1 MDMNPF
7 QWETAVAKLSP
18 EQVAELSAKRG
29 YRPEFVQW
37 FSDRGFIGWSRYRG
51 GRWCFPVHDEGERV
65 VAAHQIP
72 PTKGEPVSYYPKGK
86 GVRPLVVG
94 DLAAASRVYV
104 FESQWDM
111 MAALDAADFHL
122 KAKGAYLATR
132 GAANRLPGTLPI
144 PRGNPLY
151 ALMQNDP
158 EKNGKVPAEEWL
170 RGLREQDAWPVLRV
184 DTPTEHEDPQAWLL
198 GAGLEPFRKGLR
210 EAVKAAR
217 PESRNAKGDAADKP
231 DKLKYPPSG
240 EGKSG
245 LSGISVPAPASND
258 DDDDEREREPFP
270 ADLLPSIAQ
279 RWVSGF
285 VKMTDGRMPLAL
297 PGICCLG
304 TLSASIGPG
313 VRIRSTAA
321 GDTTGANL
329 YLLAAAE
336 SSSGKSIPFRRI
348 TRPFFAMESELRESF
363 KRESFPRLK
372 AEAEELAQ
380 EKKRLLSNTNRDAEG
395 RERLVGIEARLIELQ
410 GLMEPPRLFCGDAT
424 SQAMIR
430 LMARQPGTCLSS
442 LSDDARTIMEIIEGK
457 HNKGSNADDAFFIQA
472 WTGNPYA
479 YDRVTDRENLVITAP
494 WLSALWFVQPDKLAS
509 LAGNAET
516 FQSGFFQR
524 LLVCNTGASPLP
536 LTDHADCF
544 PAALESEWESLIRR
558 LIENLRRRE
567 EPEPLLVQPTRE
579 AETLLRDFQ
588 NACVKRQTAELSDV
602 PSIAGKW
609 GENAWRTAL
618 VLHAA
623 DHPENPASVP
633 VSRETAD
640 RARRLVDWFAE
651 ESLRL
656 VAPAREEKENER
668 AAKLREILSR
678 PKYGRETHP
687 EGVSQGTLSN
697 NHGFDRGELEAL
709 CATYPGLFEKMEK
722 ETTGRGGKPT
732 FLVRLRRPEA
742 SSAMAR

>member
-1 MDMNPF
+1 MDMKPF

-18 EQVAELSAKRG
+18 EQVAELSARRG

-37 FSDRGFIGWSRYRG
+37 FTDQGLIGWSSFGG
-51 GRWCFPVHDEGERV
+51 GRYCFPVHDQGGRI

-72 PTKGEPVSYYPKGK
+72 PTKGEPVTYFPRGQ
-86 GVRPLVVG
+86 GTHPLIVG
-94 DLAAASRVYV
+94 DLATASRVYL

-111 MAALDAADFHL
+111 MAALDAANYHL
-122 KAKGAYLATR
+122 DPKGAYLSTR
-132 GAANRLPGTLPI
+132 GAANRLPESLPI
-144 PRGNPLY
+144 PKGKTLF
-151 ALMQNDP
+151 AIMQNDP
-158 EKNGKVPAEEWL
+158 VKNGKVPAEDWL
-170 RGLREQDAWPVLRV
+170 RGLMEQRSWLIVRV
-184 DTPTEHEDPQAWLL
+184 DTPTEFEDPQAWLA
-198 GAGLEPFRKGLR
+198 GAGLDAFREGLR
-210 EAVKAAR
+210 EAVNRALTDPVSGEGGGTAK
-217 PESRNAKGDAADKP
+217 PE
-231 DKLKYPPSG
+231 KLKNPPSG
-240 EGKSG
+240 AGSGGK
-245 LSGISVPAPASND
+245 SGISVSPSVAID
-258 DDDDEREREPFP
+258 EGERERIPFP

-285 VKMTDGRMPLAL
+285 VKMTGGRMPLAL

-321 GDTTGANL
+321 GDATGANL

-336 SSSGKSIPFRRI
+336 SSSGKSIPFKRI

-363 KRESFPRLK
+363 KRETFPRRK
-372 AEAEELAQ
+372 AEAEQLEQ
-380 EKKRLLSNTNRDAEG
+380 EKKTLLKKKGRDAEDG
-395 RERLVGIEARLIELQ
+395 EHLVRIEARLIELA
-410 GLMEPPRLFCGDAT
+410 GLMESPRLFCGDAT

-430 LMARQPGTCLSS
+430 LMARQQGTCLSS

-472 WTGNPYA
+472 WTGNPFA
-479 YDRVTDRENLVITAP
+479 YDRVTDRENLVISEP

-509 LAGNAET
+509 LAGNADT

-544 PAALESEWESLIRR
+544 SAALESAWETLIRGM
-558 LIENLRRRE
+558 IQNLRRRE
-567 EPEPLLVQPTRE
+567 EPEPLLVQPSRE
-579 AETLLRDFQ
+579 AETLLREYQ
-588 NACVKRQTAELSDV
+588 NACVDRQTKELSDV
-602 PSIAGKW
+602 PTIAGKW
-609 GENAWRTAL
+609 GENAWRMAL

-623 DHPENPASVP
+623 DHPENPAAAP
-633 VSRETAD
+633 LSRETSE
-640 RARRLVDWFAE
+640 RARSLVEWFAE

-678 PKYGRETHP
+678 PKYDKESHP
-687 EGVSQGTLSN
+687 DGVSQGTLTN
-697 NHGFDRGELEAL
+697 NHGFPREELESL
-709 CATYPGLFEKMEK
+709 CATYPRLFERIEK
-722 ETTGRGGKPT
+722 GTTGKGGKPT
-732 FLVRLRRPEA
+732 FFVRLRGRI
-742 SSAMAR
+742 S